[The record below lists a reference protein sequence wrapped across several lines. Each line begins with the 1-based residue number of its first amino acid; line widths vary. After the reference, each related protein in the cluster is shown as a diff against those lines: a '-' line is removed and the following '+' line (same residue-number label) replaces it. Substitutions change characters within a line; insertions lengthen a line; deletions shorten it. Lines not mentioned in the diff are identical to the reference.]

1 MPTYESASIR
11 RFHEGRVDNIRSATL
26 EVLRFVKTI
35 TDHTATV
42 PVSPAGPRSL
52 RGTACPL
59 GPETTSSFSLSATE
73 HPLKAPCALSLVHLQ
88 DSEKLLLLK
97 DAIRAQTEYTVMVSD
112 LASAQDCGLCP
123 VLGPRH
129 GLWVTARPPPV
140 QRLGESTSP
149 LRASSSLFLEP
160 G

>member
-11 RFHEGRVDNIRSATL
+11 RFREGRVDNIRSATL

-35 TDHTATV
+35 TDHTVTV

-52 RGTACPL
+52 GGPVRQLWTACPL
-59 GPETTSSFSLSATE
+59 GPETTSSFSLSAAE
-73 HPLKAPCALSLVHLQ
+73 YPLKAPCAVSLVHLQ

-129 GLWVTARPPPV
+129 GLWVTARPTPV
-140 QRLGESTSP
+140 Q
-149 LRASSSLFLEP
+149 
-160 G
+160 